1 MFTAFGATKTHQFHE
16 IARTYAFSNRRPDIR
31 LPKVQTQLIQ
41 RIAKV
46 NSKIV
51 LVLLHGGI
59 VGLDDVLEHVESI
72 VSTGYPGRYAS
83 TILPEALLGGRDR
96 GWGKTPVTWYKN
108 SFSDEFNM
116 LDYDMGRFP
125 GRTYRYHT
133 GQSNFRFGFGLNPLT
148 TFGLRELKVLPRN
161 CFYRNVKL
169 QNPEGKSQSRKCSD
183 LRLFVSVSNT
193 GHRAA
198 DEVVMAYF
206 IPLDIP
212 GTEPASKL
220 REQLFGFERIHLQSG
235 ESRKVSFSVQVNN
248 TLVLAT
254 SLGKPVTFPGRYTLR
269 IGNGVEFLDRNLT
282 VGDDGLFHVGSQTDG
297 AIVVAE

>member
-1 MFTAFGATKTHQFHE
+1 
-16 IARTYAFSNRRPDIR
+16 
-31 LPKVQTQLIQ
+31 
-41 RIAKV
+41 
-46 NSKIV
+46 
-51 LVLLHGGI
+51 
-59 VGLDDVLEHVESI
+59 
-72 VSTGYPGRYAS
+72 
-83 TILPEALLGGRDR
+83 
-96 GWGKTPVTWYKN
+96 
-108 SFSDEFNM
+108 
-116 LDYDMGRFP
+116 
-125 GRTYRYHT
+125 
-133 GQSNFRFGFGLNPLT
+133 
-148 TFGLRELKVLPRN
+148 
-161 CFYRNVKL
+161 
-169 QNPEGKSQSRKCSD
+169 
-183 LRLFVSVSNT
+183 
-193 GHRAA
+193 
-198 DEVVMAYF
+198 MAYF